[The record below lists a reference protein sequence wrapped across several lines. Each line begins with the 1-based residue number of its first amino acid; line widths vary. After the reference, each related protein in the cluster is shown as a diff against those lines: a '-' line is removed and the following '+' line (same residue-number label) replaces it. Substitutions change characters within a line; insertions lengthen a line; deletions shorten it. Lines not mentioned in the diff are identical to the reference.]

1 MRHAVDCRPV
11 ETPVGHRLST
21 TLVAVALVG
30 LLALPSRATEPP
42 TDAALPR
49 STPERQGVSASAV
62 LAFVEA
68 ADTEIDAMHSFM
80 LVRHGHVVAEG
91 WWTPYDAR
99 TPHVLYSLSKSFTS
113 TAVGLAIAEEK
124 LGLDDEVLK
133 SFPEFAPAEASA
145 NLKAMRVR
153 DLLRMSTG
161 HQAEASLWRRDR
173 YSPAGD
179 EPWAKTFLAQPV
191 PFKPGTHFLY
201 NSPGTFML
209 SAMVQ
214 KATGASV
221 LDYLR
226 PRLFDPLGFEN
237 PTWVASPEGITV
249 GAWGLLA
256 RTEEIARFGQL
267 YLQRGVWKGRPLV
280 PAAWVEEATARQTSN
295 GSSPMSDWD
304 QGYGYQF
311 WRSRHDSYRGDGAFG
326 QYCLVLPA
334 LDAVVVITSG
344 VRDMQSVMNLV
355 WAKLLPAMKAEA
367 VPEDA
372 AGRRQLERKLSGL
385 TLRVPSGT
393 PTSALAKDVSRK
405 WYDFPE
411 NDRGLQAMA
420 LDLGPTSP
428 ALLVR
433 TADGET
439 RTAIGLGSWARSRDG
454 FANGLDRFLSVPAR
468 PLVAASGAWTAPDT
482 FTVKIAAYETPFYST
497 LSLRFDGERL
507 LLDSEHNVAFGPTK
521 QAPLVGRRPTPGP
534 VVRRSAGPS
543 R

>member
-1 MRHAVDCRPV
+1 MRDELDCRRV
-11 ETPVGHRLST
+11 VTRAGDRLT
-21 TLVAVALVG
+21 AVFAAAALVG
-30 LLALPSRATEPP
+30 LLATPLPGAEQTTE
-42 TDAALPR
+42 AALPR
-49 STPERQGVSASAV
+49 STPERQGISPSSI

-113 TAVGLAIAEEK
+113 TAVGLAIAEGK
-124 LGLDDEVLK
+124 LSLDDEVLK
-133 SFPEFAPAEASA
+133 LFPDDAPAEPSA

-161 HQAEASLWRRDR
+161 NQTEAPLWNRDAA
-173 YSPAGD
+173 SPARD
-179 EPWAKTFLAQPV
+179 DPWTKKFLAHPI

-201 NSPGTFML
+201 NSPGTYML
-209 SAMVQ
+209 SAIVQ
-214 KATGASV
+214 RVTGATV

-226 PRLFDPLGFEN
+226 PRLFEPLGFEN
-237 PTWVASPEGITV
+237 PTWVASPEGISA

-267 YLQRGVWKGRPLV
+267 YLQRGMWKGRPLV
-280 PAAWVEEATARQTSN
+280 PEAWVEEATARQTSN
-295 GSSPMSDWD
+295 GSAPTSDWD

-311 WRSRHDSYRGDGAFG
+311 WRSRHDSFRGDGAFG
-326 QYCLVLPA
+326 QYCLILPA
-334 LDAVVVITSG
+334 QDAVVTITSG
-344 VRDMQSVMNLV
+344 VRDMQRVMNLV
-355 WAKLLPAMKAEA
+355 WDKLLPAMKAEA
-367 VPEDA
+367 VPDDA
-372 AGRRQLERKLSGL
+372 AGRAQLEKKLAGL
-385 TLRVPSGT
+385 TVRVPTGT
-393 PTSALAKDVSRK
+393 PTAALAKDVSRK

-411 NDRGLQAMA
+411 NDRGLQAVA
-420 LDLGPTSP
+420 LDLGPASP

-433 TADGET
+433 TATGET

-454 FANGLDRFLSVPAR
+454 FANGLDRFLSVPAH

-497 LSLRFDGERL
+497 LSLRFDGDRL
-507 LLDSEHNVAFGPTK
+507 RLDSEHNVAFGSTK
-521 QAPLVGRRPTPGP
+521 LPSLVGQRGKPGSGGGRVTRP
-534 VVRRSAGPS
+534 
-543 R
+543 